1 MSALYLLSFVCSGSS
16 LIPAA
21 RAAEPA
27 QPAKT
32 AISDEAKE
40 AVQRMGKTLAAEDV
54 SVKARTIRVYLD
66 DKGQP
71 LHIFHTMDD
80 RHAPAGPARGQGNR
94 RSRIGRN
101 VL

>member
-1 MSALYLLSFVCSGSS
+1 MRSQYIGALLAVLVCIGSS
-16 LIPAA
+16 PIP
-21 RAAEPA
+21 AAEPA

-71 LHIFHTMDD
+71 LHIFHTMDIVMHRPD
-80 RHAPAGPARGQGNR
+80 RLAVKVEPAQPA
-94 RSRIGRN
+94 
-101 VL
+101 